1 MIKNILSMIIG
12 GFILF
17 LGVYIILMLG
27 NDKFSLEPGTAGV
40 NADITGKNVN
50 LLGLLTFLLI
60 FGFIILMVLF
70 GNNLIS
76 LNLRYSEQFVGGD
89 KEEFLSSISCSKK
102 LKEDKAMPSTIETLK
117 YRWSETK
124 NRSDQKNFEFIK
136 SNGTTSK
143 YKKETWFELTNDILN
158 KTE

>member
-1 MIKNILSMIIG
+1 MIIG

-102 LKEDKAMPSTIETLK
+102 LKEDKLFCSKEYKDSLF
-117 YRWSETK
+117 
-124 NRSDQKNFEFIK
+124 SDLVAIDKKID
-136 SNGTTSK
+136 
-143 YKKETWFELTNDILN
+143 YLKKEFKKI
-158 KTE
+158 KKSGKA

>member
-17 LGVYIILMLG
+17 IGVYMIFMLG
-27 NDKFSLEPGTAGV
+27 NEKFSFDSGTPGA
-40 NADITGKNVN
+40 NKDITGTNLN

-70 GNNLIS
+70 GNNLIN

-102 LKEDKAMPSTIETLK
+102 LKEDKLFCSKEYKDSLF
-117 YRWSETK
+117 
-124 NRSDQKNFEFIK
+124 SDLVAIDKKID
-136 SNGTTSK
+136 
-143 YKKETWFELTNDILN
+143 YLKKEFKKI
-158 KTE
+158 KKSGKA